1 MHEVC
6 TKAILLGERSVR
18 IREVKGSNP
27 SRSTNLP
34 HRFVRCG
41 VFYVQKPL
49 ADRAGLRTLKLD
61 ANRAGFPGGVPGTGD
76 LQAAESG
83 LHSPARMR
91 YTTLEVI
98 TMRRK
103 FWLLA
108 AVCLLVCLLAG
119 CGSKE
124 QTVTPDFVL
133 TYADNQP
140 ADYPTTQGA
149 ERFAALVKERTGGKV
164 VIQVKSGGEYGTEQE
179 VWQQLSIGGIDFAR
193 LSLSVLAADLP
204 KLNVLQLPCLYE
216 DAAHMWRVLDGPIG
230 EEFLRVFAER
240 DMVGLSWYDAGARS
254 FYSDKSLRSLEDLQG
269 MTIRVQDA
277 NVVIDMVKLLGG
289 DPVTLAYSD
298 VYAAFETDKIDAAEN
313 NWPAYLAMEHY
324 KVARYYLVDEHS
336 RVPEIQLASGKTWAK
351 LPDEYRSVLRE
362 CARESARYER
372 ELWTQQ
378 EAAARKTVL
387 AAGCREIQLSDEEK
401 ERFRELVQPLYEKY
415 AGPYLELV
423 KKIQQG

>member
-1 MHEVC
+1 MRRR
-6 TKAILLGERSVR
+6 TFL
-18 IREVKGSNP
+18 
-27 SRSTNLP
+27 
-34 HRFVRCG
+34 
-41 VFYVQKPL
+41 
-49 ADRAGLRTLKLD
+49 AGL
-61 ANRAGFPGGVPGTGD
+61 GFAA
-76 LQAAESG
+76 LQ
-83 LHSPARMR
+83 
-91 YTTLEVI
+91 
-98 TMRRK
+98 
-103 FWLLA
+103 
-108 AVCLLVCLLAG
+108 LAG
-119 CGSKE
+119 CSAKP
-124 QTVTPDFVL
+124 QTTPDYVL

-140 ADYPTTQGA
+140 AGYPTTQGA
-149 ERFAALVKERTGGKV
+149 QYFASLVQQQTGGKV
-164 VIQVKSGGEYGTEQE
+164 VIQVKANGEYGSEQQ
-179 VWQQLSIGGIDFAR
+179 VWEQLAIGGVDFAR
-193 LSLSVLAADLP
+193 VSLSAATDDLP
-204 KLNVLQLPCLYE
+204 RLNVLLLPYLYRSA
-216 DAAHMWRVLDGPIG
+216 DHMWRVLDGSIG
-230 EEFLRVFAER
+230 AEFLQDFTAQGR
-240 DMVGLSWYDAGARS
+240 VGLSWYDAGARS

-351 LPDEYRSVLRE
+351 LSDEYRSVLRE

-387 AAGCREIQLSDEEK
+387 AASGREIQLSDEEK